1 MFMETHGDAAR
12 RSRVTPG
19 GVWFAVAMLS
29 RLLTLR
35 QKLCQ
40 KVSFQ
45 PLMVPES
52 DA

>member
-1 MFMETHGDAAR
+1 MGDAAR

-19 GVWFAVAMLS
+19 GAWFYMALLLRMLTD
-29 RLLTLR
+29 R
-35 QKLCQ
+35 Q